1 MKETAFLNWLIEN
14 GKKENSARSTV
25 SRIKRIEEVYPD
37 LDSRYEDDSLE
48 TLLSVLTYTKKDEA
62 KNREP
67 LHKIQIDGDFYTGT
81 CSLRQALSLYLAFR
95 QQGKAVPLHPV
106 AKVDADTQ
114 VTFSETNKI
123 YKIDE
128 FREWMYWI
136 HNMKKESASSYV
148 SNLKALWLQINKESD
163 GTLVMDSVGKLL
175 EAGRYAEAL
184 NQLDSMDEL
193 ASLRLLS
200 DNIDASQKKRLN
212 DWRSALRKYI
222 YFDENKLFLKP
233 RLLFGIYQIF
243 LCIA

>member
-1 MKETAFLNWLIEN
+1 MKETAFFNWLIEN

-25 SRIKRIEEVYPD
+25 SIIKRIEEVYPD

-81 CSLRQALSLYLAFR
+81 YSLRHALSLYLAFR

-136 HNMKKESASSYV
+136 HNMKK
-148 SNLKALWLQINKESD
+148 NLRVRTYLIS
-163 GTLVMDSVGKLL
+163 
-175 EAGRYAEAL
+175 
-184 NQLDSMDEL
+184 
-193 ASLRLLS
+193 
-200 DNIDASQKKRLN
+200 
-212 DWRSALRKYI
+212 
-222 YFDENKLFLKP
+222 KP
-233 RLLFGIYQIF
+233 CGFKSKQNPMVP
-243 LCIA
+243 